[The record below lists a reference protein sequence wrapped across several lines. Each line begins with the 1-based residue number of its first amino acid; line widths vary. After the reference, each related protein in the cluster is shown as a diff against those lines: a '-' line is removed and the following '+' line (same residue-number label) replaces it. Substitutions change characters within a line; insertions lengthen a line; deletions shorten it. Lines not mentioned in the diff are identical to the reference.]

1 MGLDYNSI
9 DQDPQ
14 LLRME
19 AAPQVRIQL
28 RKYADGRIKSSG
40 VFARQQFE
48 ASREASRSATSG
60 APPKRANVPSLKDLE
75 VSSDTDDSIIG
86 ASHAE
91 TCGGGILRNA
101 RAESLMPLSPPYRH
115 HQAGRTAAARWC
127 GALKRAL
134 FCGPANAQMRKSTVQ
149 RETTGNAC
157 HSTHPSHYSV
167 CLTAA

>member
-60 APPKRANVPSLKDLE
+60 APPKRAGVPSLKDLE

-86 ASHAE
+86 ASHTDVKGHPAQCACE
-91 TCGGGILRNA
+91 I
-101 RAESLMPLSPPYRH
+101 
-115 HQAGRTAAARWC
+115 
-127 GALKRAL
+127 
-134 FCGPANAQMRKSTVQ
+134 ANAVV
-149 RETTGNAC
+149 TTIQASSSELHCCCSLVWGSRACSFSRACRRSDENRAGNHWQTC
-157 HSTHPSHYSV
+157 HSTHASRYSL